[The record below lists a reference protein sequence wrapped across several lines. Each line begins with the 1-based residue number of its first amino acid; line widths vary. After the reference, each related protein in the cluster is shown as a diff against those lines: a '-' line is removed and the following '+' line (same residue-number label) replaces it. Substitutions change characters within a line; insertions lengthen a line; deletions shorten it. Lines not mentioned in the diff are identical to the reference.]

1 MPSTAT
7 HAAAVEQRPDFVA
20 RQLIHKANP
29 AEVLMTGWRPD
40 GNGGFVASAH
50 WPASH
55 GCYATGR
62 TAVDPLL
69 LTETVRQ
76 SLPLLCHGAYA
87 VPMGHHLLWDT
98 FSYELTPQALASKD
112 RSGPL
117 ELHVTCLDLTRRGTR
132 AAALTLL
139 VSVVQGADL
148 LAQCTTRLTVQAP
161 AVYQRLRA
169 GRGTPEAVTALPAS
183 AAAAISPSALG
194 RARHRDV
201 VLSPAGSDTS
211 WRLRVDTTH
220 PLFFDHPLDHAPG
233 ILLLEAARQAAR
245 MLPAPRRLPVMAM
258 ETSFFRYVELDAP
271 CWIEAQPLR
280 LGPDGHRR
288 TVISLRQNGV
298 EHFSAVVKLGR
309 EPDHRPL
316 PSAQT
321 GARII
326 PSPARGNVAVPVRA

>member
-7 HAAAVEQRPDFVA
+7 HAALAQRPAFVA
-20 RQLIHKANP
+20 RQLVHKANP

-40 GNGGFVASAH
+40 GNDGFVASAH

-62 TAVDPLL
+62 TALDPLL

-98 FSYELTPQALASKD
+98 FSYELTPEALVRKD

-139 VSVVQGADL
+139 VSVVQGVDL

-169 GRGTPEAVTALPAS
+169 GRGSPEDVTALPAS
-183 AAAAISPSALG
+183 PAAPISPFALG
-194 RARHRDV
+194 RPGHRDV
-201 VLSPAGSDTS
+201 ALSPAGSDTR

-245 MLPAPRRLPVMAM
+245 MLPVPRPLPVMAM

-271 CWIEAQPLR
+271 CWIEAQLPQ

-298 EHFSAVVKLGR
+298 EHFSATVKLAR
-309 EPDHRPL
+309 EQDHRSL
-316 PSAQT
+316 PSARA
-321 GARII
+321 GVEII
-326 PSPARGNVAVPVRA
+326 PSPVRKSVAVPVRA